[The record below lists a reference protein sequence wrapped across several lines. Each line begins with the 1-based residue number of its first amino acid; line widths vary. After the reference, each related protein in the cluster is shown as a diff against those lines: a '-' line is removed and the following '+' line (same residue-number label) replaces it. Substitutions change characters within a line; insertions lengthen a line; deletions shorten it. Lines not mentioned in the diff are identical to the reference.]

1 MAHSQP
7 VMGGG
12 MSGRKCSTC
21 KHYEPAPIWRRGWC
35 RNPALYATH
44 ENHLVFEDDLDCER
58 GMGNYWEP
66 ADATGQIRS
75 HIPLKPV
82 FDEHVDPRR
91 IISTHAGQPIYSV
104 SGSSG
109 YSNDPDDD
117 YPPADEDVPPSRDA
131 GGSGLGYYPEE
142 RYWTDY
148 LRIGA
153 PILGVILILALFWF
167 WANAFWGGD
176 DKSAGISGTP
186 QATLPAITA
195 SPAGTTTGGTA
206 GSPIIVTTP
215 PPGVATQPPG
225 VTTPPA
231 AGGELAIGAT
241 VVVTGSGGTGVNF
254 RAEPSTESDIIDV
267 LLDGTEL
274 TVVDGPLD
282 AEGYTWWQVE
292 GVAGT
297 GWLVQDY
304 LQTSP

>member
-1 MAHSQP
+1 MARSQP

-35 RNPALYATH
+35 RNPILYAPQQ
-44 ENHLVFEDDLDCER
+44 NHLVFEDDLDCER

-66 ADATGQIRS
+66 ADATGQIRP
-75 HIPLKPV
+75 HIPLQPV
-82 FDEHVDPRR
+82 YSLPEHSRR
-91 IISTHAGQPIYSV
+91 VISTHAGQPVYSV

-109 YSNDPDDD
+109 YDNDPDDD
-117 YPPADEDVPPSRDA
+117 YPTVDDDMPPA
-131 GGSGLGYYPEE
+131 GGGGRDLGYYPEE

-167 WANAFWGGD
+167 WANAFWGD
-176 DKSAGISGTP
+176 DENDVATNGTP

-195 SPAGTTTGGTA
+195 SPSATAQTGTT
-206 GSPIIVTTP
+206 GSPIILTTP

-225 VTTPPA
+225 QGTTPEPP
-231 AGGELAIGAT
+231 AGGEIAIGAT
-241 VVVTGSGGTGVNF
+241 VAVANSGGTGVNF
-254 RAEPSTESDIIDV
+254 RTEPSTESEIIDV
-267 LLDGTEL
+267 LLDGTQL
-274 TVVDGPLD
+274 TVIDGPLD

-292 GVAGT
+292 GDAGT

-304 LQTSP
+304 LQAQ

>member
-1 MAHSQP
+1 
-7 VMGGG
+7 MGGG

-35 RNPALYATH
+35 RNPALYAPQQ
-44 ENHLVFEDDLDCER
+44 NHLVYEDDLDCER

-66 ADATGQIRS
+66 ADATGQIRPY
-75 HIPLKPV
+75 IPLHPV
-82 FDEHVDPRR
+82 SDDSANPSRV
-91 IISTHAGQPIYSV
+91 ISTHAGQPIYSV

-109 YSNDPDDD
+109 YGSDPDDD
-117 YPPADEDVPPSRDA
+117 YPSAGEELSRP
-131 GGSGLGYYPEE
+131 GGASGRDPGHYAEG

-167 WANAFWGGD
+167 WANAFWGGN
-176 DKSAGISGTP
+176 KNNPAIGGTP
-186 QATLPAITA
+186 QATLSSITA
-195 SPAGTTTGGTA
+195 SPVATNGVGTG
-206 GSPIIVTTP
+206 GSPIILTTP
-215 PPGVATQPPG
+215 PAGAATQPPG
-225 VTTPPA
+225 VATKPPT
-231 AGGELAIGAT
+231 GSGTIAIGST
-241 VVVTGSGGTGVNF
+241 VTVANSGGTGVNF
-254 RAEPSTESDIIDV
+254 RSEPSTDAEIVDI

-292 GVAGT
+292 GAAGT

-304 LQTSP
+304 LKAKP